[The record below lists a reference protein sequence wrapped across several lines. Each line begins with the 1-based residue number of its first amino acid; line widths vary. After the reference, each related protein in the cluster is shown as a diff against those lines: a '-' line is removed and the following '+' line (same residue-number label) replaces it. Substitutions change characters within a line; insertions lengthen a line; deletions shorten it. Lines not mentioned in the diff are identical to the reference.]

1 MSCYIIDEEKI
12 DLILNAIQIAPYGAR
27 FILDGEIL
35 DVKFSAW
42 DDESKNNLSKV
53 GKCLIEQNIK
63 SYNYRY
69 NEEGGFYDY
78 KYKPSNKPVNLFKA
92 LVALD
97 EYEYQSCETK
107 DYRSTNAFDIVNR
120 IRKYIISSL
129 PQYREL
135 TQNGWS

>member
-12 DLILNAIQIAPYGAR
+12 DLILNAIQVAPYGAR

-42 DDESKNNLSKV
+42 DDESKNNLSKI

-69 NEEGGFYDY
+69 
-78 KYKPSNKPVNLFKA
+78 KK
-92 LVALD
+92 
-97 EYEYQSCETK
+97 
-107 DYRSTNAFDIVNR
+107 
-120 IRKYIISSL
+120 
-129 PQYREL
+129 
-135 TQNGWS
+135 